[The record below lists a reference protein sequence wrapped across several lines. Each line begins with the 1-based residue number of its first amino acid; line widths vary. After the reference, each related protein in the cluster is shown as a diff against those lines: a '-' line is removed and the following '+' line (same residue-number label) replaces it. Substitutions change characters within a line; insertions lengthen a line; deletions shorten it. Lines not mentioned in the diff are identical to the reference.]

1 MFCVSIYWG
10 FHHPN
15 WRSYF
20 SEGFKPPTSES
31 WSEVFG
37 LHLDFQTLG
46 ETGLKWTLEHNILR
60 LSAVLVIPS
69 LVLVVLLVP
78 ESLSVSGYL
87 LYIYIYIMIYL
98 HVNWIACRVV
108 YHVDFQLCAICCN
121 SPGCITSN
129 RHMATWLNSP
139 RSEVKGIAAQINEQR
154 I

>member
-1 MFCVSIYWG
+1 MSSSQLT
-10 FHHPN
+10 N
-15 WRSYF
+15 SYF

-31 WSEVFG
+31 CIWTSR
-37 LHLDFQTLG
+37 HLVKPVKF
-46 ETGLKWTLEHNILR
+46 WTLEHNILR

-69 LVLVVLLVP
+69 LVLLVLLVP

-87 LYIYIYIMIYL
+87 LYIYIFIMIYL

-139 RSEVKGIAAQINEQR
+139 RSEGHRCPNQ
-154 I
+154 